1 MNTAKEN
8 FKELIRVMN
17 ERQQVLKNA
26 FVEAQDETHA
36 SILKQQLNHC
46 VRFTNYY
53 KDYLAHDMS
62 PETPLLVKELLEIE
76 KEALKQ
82 DIKNYGLR

>member
-1 MNTAKEN
+1 MNTDKNN
-8 FKELIRVMN
+8 FKELIQVMN

-36 SILKQQLNHC
+36 NVLKQRLNSC

-62 PETPLLVKELLEIE
+62 PKTQLIVNELLEVE
-76 KEALKQ
+76 KEALKR
-82 DIKNYGLR
+82 DINNYGK